1 MTHML
6 EQLPDPLFSF
16 SEYRQSAA
24 PVGDGAFGDFDA
36 LTVTVRARRHASMSA
51 AFLVLPLCLVTGA
64 VCLALFLDPASS
76 ARLSVPVSAAS
87 ATMAFSF
94 VVGTACPPV
103 GYATRAHLLVLQ
115 AYAFAVAQLLETCY
129 VRAIA
134 LGVEELDA
142 AQAVNRRLIKDAVWA
157 SDRLGGNGAG
167 DEPFDD
173 PSGSQKGA
181 AAGEARASEPTYPPP
196 LATKLCTPAEAV
208 GGSNGPADLEK
219 QRGGDAKAGTG
230 RVGPAASESE
240 GRRGLRGRGAE
251 RYEGLGADWLDG
263 SAALLNGGGGG
274 GAGGLLGSAEVRR
287 FVAGARWGAR
297 PVSILGGLGLVTD
310 ANAAAWRAH
319 VARVDELARAALLP
333 LAAGTLSVVLGVET
347 LGFLT
352 GPLSPAATRLA

>member
-1 MTHML
+1 VTNVRA
-6 EQLPDPLFSF
+6 QLPDPLFTF
-16 SEYRQSAA
+16 SNYRQSAA

-36 LTVTVRARRHASMSA
+36 LTVSVRARRHASMSA

-76 ARLSVPVSAAS
+76 VRISIPVSAAS

-94 VVGTACPPV
+94 VVSTACPPV

-129 VRAIA
+129 VRTII

-142 AQAVNRRLIKDAVWA
+142 AQAVNRRLIKDAIWA
-157 SDRLGGNGAG
+157 SERLGPADAG
-167 DEPFDD
+167 DVLQDTGLPQKA
-173 PSGSQKGA
+173 SGQA
-181 AAGEARASEPTYPPP
+181 PPSEPTFPPP
-196 LATKLCTPAEAV
+196 VATKLYIPAEAGEDSAAPV
-208 GGSNGPADLEK
+208 DLEK
-219 QRGGDAKAGTG
+219 QRVGDMRCIKVSGGGMHH
-230 RVGPAASESE
+230 
-240 GRRGLRGRGAE
+240 GRGAE
-251 RYEGLGADWLDG
+251 SYSELNAELNADWLDT
-263 SAALLNGGGGG
+263 SAALLNGGVGGVEV
-274 GAGGLLGSAEVRR
+274 LLGSAEVRR
-287 FVAGARWGAR
+287 FIAGARWGAR

>member
-1 MTHML
+1 
-6 EQLPDPLFSF
+6 
-16 SEYRQSAA
+16 
-24 PVGDGAFGDFDA
+24 
-36 LTVTVRARRHASMSA
+36 MSA

-76 ARLSVPVSAAS
+76 VRVSIPVSAAS

-115 AYAFAVAQLLETCY
+115 AYAFAVAQLLESCY
-129 VRAIA
+129 VRTIA

-142 AQAVNRRLIKDAVWA
+142 AQAANRRLIKDAIWA
-157 SDRLGGNGAG
+157 SERLGHADAGGGAPP
-167 DEPFDD
+167 DASEP
-173 PSGSQKGA
+173 QKGA
-181 AAGEARASEPTYPPP
+181 AAPGEAPPSEPTYPPP
-196 LATKLCTPAEAV
+196 VATKLYTPAEA
-208 GGSNGPADLEK
+208 GETSAAPLDLEK
-219 QRGGDAKAGTG
+219 QRAGGDGRCDKAGG
-230 RVGPAASESE
+230 
-240 GRRGLRGRGAE
+240 GLHRGRGAE
-251 RYEGLGADWLDG
+251 SYAELGADWLDS

-274 GAGGLLGSAEVRR
+274 DGGVGVLLGSAEVRR

-319 VARVDELARAALLP
+319 AARVDDLARAALLP
-333 LAAGTLSVVLGVET
+333 LAAGTLSLVLGVET

-352 GPLSPAATRLA
+352 GPLSPAASRLA